1 MVLCIISF
9 LIFNTFDIEKW
20 LWKSEFWNFTGLI
33 NSIKNVK
40 TKIQWNFG
48 NLCIMHIDGLLINL
62 RTRTIFSHRKSK
74 QLWKQTKY
82 QSLKCFFNI
91 DIWRLPWRK
100 EFDAEVW
107 LQIRKNTYVL
117 HVINSA
123 TSRQNNSFSL
133 NLG

>member
-1 MVLCIISF
+1 MVLAYRFCVAIRSYKKQLVKKLWGRI
-9 LIFNTFDIEKW
+9 LDLAW
-20 LWKSEFWNFTGLI
+20 LKFA
-33 NSIKNVK
+33 VAA
-40 TKIQWNFG
+40 
-48 NLCIMHIDGLLINL
+48 LCIMHIDGLLINL
-62 RTRTIFSHRKSK
+62 RTRTIFPHRKSK
-74 QLWKQTKY
+74 QFWKQRKY

-91 DIWRLPWRK
+91 DIWRLPWRR